1 MRDNELI
8 QKIPTLKRYDHTEY
22 IQFRMDPLPKLNS
35 ENDNIGF
42 GQTLV
47 ETKEDLKGTMDA
59 FLKAVYGQDL
69 KTRFRPSYFPF
80 VAQP

>member
-35 ENDNIGF
+35 ENDVKKIPVHDFVGPKYKKCFESDHLNTIQSIVF
-42 GQTLV
+42 
-47 ETKEDLKGTMDA
+47 DHA
-59 FLKAVYGQDL
+59 FN
-69 KTRFRPSYFPF
+69 SN
-80 VAQP
+80 